1 MKLWK
6 KKKDKPVDSTSPS
19 FVADVMNTSVKY
31 FKWVVLVIVAGIMLS
46 GIRTVNQGEVAV
58 VLRFGKLC
66 GNTRE
71 EQIHEP
77 GLMFAFPYIIDEVIT
92 VPTGKVFELNVDT
105 HYTGGSMSTYVDE
118 NGYCITGDSN
128 IAVVSSSLKYMI
140 SDPVLY
146 ALSTKDI
153 ESTVRG
159 AVASCIAQSTLSMTI
174 DSLLTDGK
182 DEFAADVLEN
192 SQKILDSLECGVT
205 ITNFELNVVA
215 PPAEVKE
222 IFDKVTAATVDSQ
235 TLLAEAEQF
244 RATLIPQMQ
253 GEANL
258 LVSEAYAK
266 QSTRISETKNKL
278 SEFYGLIDEF
288 EKQPEVVVIRVYN
301 DKMSQMY
308 ADLGFVYLVGEG
320 MPHIVIK

>member
-6 KKKDKPVDSTSPS
+6 KKKERQTESASPS

-31 FKWVVLVIVAGIMLS
+31 FKWVVLIIVAVIAFS
-46 GIRTVNQGEVAV
+46 GIRTVNQGEVAII
-58 VLRFGKLC
+58 LRFGKLC
-66 GNTRE
+66 GDTRE

-77 GLMFAFPYIIDEVIT
+77 GLMFAFPYIIDEVVT
-92 VPTGKVFELNVDT
+92 VPTGRVFELNVDT
-105 HYTGGSMSTYVDE
+105 HYTGGSMSSYVDE

-128 IAVVSSSLKYMI
+128 IAVISSSLKYMI

-146 ALSTKDI
+146 ALSTRDI

-159 AVASCIAQSTLSMTI
+159 TVSSCIAQRTLSMSI

-182 DEFAADVLEN
+182 DEFASDVLAS
-192 SQKILDSLECGVT
+192 SQEILDRLECGIS
-205 ITNFELNVVA
+205 ITNFELNIVA
-215 PPAEVKE
+215 PPSEVKD
-222 IFDKVTAATVDSQ
+222 IFDNVTAATVDAQ

-244 RATLIPQMQ
+244 RATLIPQTQ

-258 LVSEAYAK
+258 LISEAQGN
-266 QSTRISETKNKL
+266 QSTRVSAVKEKL
-278 SEFYGLIDEF
+278 SEFYGLLEEF
-288 EKQPEVVVIRVYN
+288 EKQPEVVIIRVYN
-301 DKMSQMY
+301 DKMTQLYSK
-308 ADLGFVYLVGEG
+308 LGYVYLVGDG

>member
-1 MKLWK
+1 MKFK
-6 KKKDKPVDSTSPS
+6 KNKNTAKESSPS
-19 FVADVMNTSVKY
+19 FVADVMTTSVKY
-31 FKWVVLVIVAGIMLS
+31 FKWVVLIILAGIMLS

-58 VLRFGKLC
+58 ILRFGKLC
-66 GNTRE
+66 GDTRE
-71 EQIHEP
+71 EQVHEP

-128 IAVVSSSLKYMI
+128 IAVISSSLKYMI
-140 SDPVLY
+140 SDPVYY
-146 ALSTKDI
+146 ALSTCDI

-159 AVASCIAQSTLSMTI
+159 TVSACIAQSTLSMTI

-182 DEFAADVLEN
+182 DEFATEVLEE
-192 SQKILDSLECGVT
+192 SQRMLDSLQCGIT

-215 PPAEVKE
+215 PPSEVKD
-222 IFDKVTAATVDSQ
+222 IFDKVTAATVDAQ
-235 TLLAEAEQF
+235 TLLAEANQY
-244 RATLIPQMQ
+244 RATLIPQSE

-258 LVSEAYAK
+258 LISEAQAK
-266 QSTRISETKNKL
+266 QSTRVSEVKQRL
-278 SEFYGLIDEF
+278 AEFYGLLDEF
-288 EKQPEVVVIRVYN
+288 KEQPEVVIVRVYN
-301 DKMSQMY
+301 NKMTELY
-308 ADLGFVYLVGEG
+308 KKLGYVYLVGDG